1 MPLSTTRLR
10 ANLYR
15 VMDKVLKTGVPAE
28 IQRKGK
34 LLKIVPVEPEDKLK
48 NLVPHPEYLVGDP
61 QAIVHVDWSSEWRP

>member
-1 MPLSTTRLR
+1 MPISTTRLR

-48 NLVPHPEYLVGDP
+48 NLVPHPGYLVGDP